1 LISEVERKILAEIQ
15 DMPLVREPF
24 NEVANRLGMD
34 EDEVLNICQN
44 LIKRGIIRRF
54 GPSISHRR
62 FGYMA
67 NPMTVLKVP
76 KDKLD
81 EVGNIIASES
91 DVTHCYARSGWDYNL
106 FFMIHS
112 KDRKIARKRAQE
124 IVKKTGIEDFRILF
138 SVRELKKISFQIPK
152 GSESQKAREVN
163 NETSH
168 SA

>member
-1 LISEVERKILAEIQ
+1 MISDLEKKVLSEIQ
-15 DMPLVREPF
+15 DLPIVQRPF
-24 NEVANRLGMD
+24 LEVANSLKID
-34 EDEVLNICQN
+34 EEEVMNICRR
-44 LIKRGIIRRF
+44 LLDRKAIRRL

-76 KDKLD
+76 EDRLD
-81 EVGNIIASES
+81 EVGNILASES

-124 IVKKTGIEDFRILF
+124 IVKKTGITDFRILF

-152 GSESQKAREVN
+152 DPESQKARGSEQ
-163 NETSH
+163 
-168 SA
+168 

>member
-1 LISEVERKILAEIQ
+1 VERKVLAEIQ
-15 DMPLVREPF
+15 DMPLVKEPF
-24 NEVANRLGMD
+24 NDVANRLGME

-44 LIKRGIIRRF
+44 LIKKGIIRRF

-62 FGYMA
+62 FGYSA

-76 KDKLD
+76 EDILD
-81 EVGNIIASES
+81 EVGETIASES

-112 KDRKIARKRAQE
+112 KDRDIARKRAQE

-138 SVRELKKISFQIPK
+138 SLKELKKVSFRIPVK
-152 GSESQKAREVN
+152 SESPIAKEV
-163 NETSH
+163 EG
-168 SA
+168 